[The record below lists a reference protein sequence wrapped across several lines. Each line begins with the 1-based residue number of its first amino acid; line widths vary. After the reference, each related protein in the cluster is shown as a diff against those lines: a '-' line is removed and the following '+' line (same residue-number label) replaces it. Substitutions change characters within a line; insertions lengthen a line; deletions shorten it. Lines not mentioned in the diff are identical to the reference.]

1 MSYLDAMTEVPT
13 LTSGKPSGKI
23 LALIR
28 ENGRVTIMELEVSIG
43 ISERSIE
50 RNLKKLQAENRLSR
64 IGPANG
70 GHWQVSE

>member
-1 MSYLDAMTEVPT
+1 MTEVLVKT
-13 LTSGKPSGKI
+13 SGKI

-28 ENGRVTIMELEVSIG
+28 ENILITIPELAVLIG
-43 ISERSIE
+43 VSERSIE

-70 GHWQVSE
+70 GHWKVSE

>member
-1 MSYLDAMTEVPT
+1 
-13 LTSGKPSGKI
+13 
-23 LALIR
+23 
-28 ENGRVTIMELEVSIG
+28 VTIPELAVAIG

-70 GHWQVSE
+70 GYWKVNV